1 MKLIIYQ
8 INALIVVTGQ
18 LEVTTDKDL
27 SYYVVD
33 ITFFTIFNITLI
45 FVAISSIVVL
55 NDLQNTYN
63 NMST

>member
-8 INALIVVTGQ
+8 MNALIVATGQ

-27 SYYVVD
+27 SYYVAV
-33 ITFFTIFNITLI
+33 ITLFTVFNITLI

-55 NDLQNTYN
+55 NDLQITYN